1 MGLAGQPKQM
11 PRSQVYRD
19 LPRSRF
25 PFLPRWLV
33 CHGGSVSLALLSGIW
48 GFSLHGAQ
56 GHSLGVSGG
65 LGSDRT
71 RASATCTAHPTRHPT
86 EPSSNPLALGSA
98 PGQMRLGPHLVGDQ
112 QPAHPPRGA
121 GRLSLAEAALILKGS
136 CTAIWGSHMCP
147 LPQEPSGCLVRPLR
161 SPGISGRRGRC
172 PTLASGR

>member
-1 MGLAGQPKQM
+1 MARTW
-11 PRSQVYRD
+11 PRN
-19 LPRSRF
+19 RF

-56 GHSLGVSGG
+56 GHTAWGCQGAWDLTAQEHLV
-65 LGSDRT
+65 
-71 RASATCTAHPTRHPT
+71 TCTVHPTRHPT

-98 PGQMRLGPHLVGDQ
+98 SLDKCGLGPHLVGDQ

-147 LPQEPSGCLVRPLR
+147 PP
-161 SPGISGRRGRC
+161 PGVLWVLGP
-172 PTLASGR
+172 PTALTRYFR